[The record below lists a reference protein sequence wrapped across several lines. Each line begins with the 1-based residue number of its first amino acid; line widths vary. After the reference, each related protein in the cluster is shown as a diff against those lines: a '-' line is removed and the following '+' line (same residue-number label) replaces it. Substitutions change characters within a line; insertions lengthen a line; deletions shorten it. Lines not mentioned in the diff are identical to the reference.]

1 MTQKHPFETEAFVDE
16 PGIVGAVWWNTALA
30 EVSVA
35 KSRRTALLVGAGAVV
50 AMVGIGSCV
59 AAVGNSGSGTTSTP
73 AFHEEPR
80 KSLEMQREYGW
91 NFGSPSENLNY
102 GSGVEP
108 IADPTALVRITRD
121 LEPSTSGLAPFYIP
135 TLFQALD
142 ATPNHLP
149 PDGVTTSVPTLRE
162 SIRPI
167 LTSEMQRAEAVGR
180 KLGEFLSEIQ
190 EPTCV
195 VVDLAGPSAVAFAA
209 GASKVCDVVF
219 LFDNWP
225 HPKGVVPAHL
235 TLAAAVHYQS
245 DIGESRTAR
254 ARAKHAVFVLDSARL
269 SPYSNEA
276 TQFDNRYLA
285 KLPGVEAARKRGFRH
300 VLHVIQ
306 SGAARIEED
315 VASVLRTWSSSTTD
329 VRLISLSAFDVS
341 GVDATFG
348 GSAKSD
354 AFYAIYP
361 WKAGAKK
368 ATADLML
375 IDRQLCK
382 REYPTAAVGPS
393 LPQSGTVGMVPV
405 IIGGAGIILG
415 AKILSG
421 GSWSRA
427 EGSSWGGG

>member
-35 KSRRTALLVGAGAVV
+35 KTRRTALIVGAGAVV

-59 AAVGNSGSGTTSTP
+59 ATVGSAGSGGSGTP

-102 GSGVEP
+102 GPGVEP
-108 IADPTALVRITRD
+108 VADSTALGRIARD
-121 LEPSTSGLAPFYIP
+121 LEPATSGLAPFYIP
-135 TLFQALD
+135 TLFQSVD
-142 ATPNHLP
+142 ATPNNLP
-149 PDGVTTSVPTLRE
+149 PDGVTTSVPTLRD
-162 SIRPI
+162 SIKPI
-167 LTSEMQRAEAVGR
+167 LTSDMNRAEAIGR
-180 KLGEFLSEIQ
+180 RLGEFLSEIQ

-195 VVDLAGPSAVAFAA
+195 VVDLAGPSSVAFAA
-209 GASKVCDVVF
+209 GASKACDVVF

-235 TLAAAVHYQS
+235 TLAAAVHFQS
-245 DIGESRTAR
+245 YIVDNYTAR
-254 ARAKHAVFVLDSARL
+254 SRAKHAVLVLDSARL

-300 VLHVIQ
+300 VLHVVQ
-306 SGAARIEED
+306 SGAVRIEED
-315 VASVLRTWSSSTTD
+315 VASVLRTWSSPTTD
-329 VRLISLSAFDVS
+329 VRLLSLSAFEVS
-341 GVDATFG
+341 GYDATFD
-348 GSAKSD
+348 STAKSD
-354 AFYAIYP
+354 GFYSIYP
-361 WKAGAKK
+361 WKPGFKRR
-368 ATADLML
+368 TNVTVSD
-375 IDRQLCK
+375 QLLCT
-382 REYPTAAVGPS
+382 REYPKAAVGPG
-393 LPQSGTVGMVPV
+393 LPQSGTIGIVPV

-415 AKILSG
+415 AKLLTG